1 MNESKWHT
9 IITVIVSIMVMVGFV
24 GGSIAIYEHV
34 IDRGGAIVELHDDP
48 TNDK

>member
-1 MNESKWHT
+1 MNESKGHT

-34 IDRGGAIVELHDDP
+34 IDRGGAIELHDDT
-48 TNDK
+48 TNDDK